1 MTNKYISDK
10 TNLSKRSA
18 LSLKPAIMK
27 KVSSLLATLLLI
39 SVLVPALAFA
49 DRFEGITYNGDTSTI
64 EGTVYLDTYAD
75 GVPTSVYVSVYDKNG
90 HFEVVKAVYQNVYE
104 NGKGF
109 KFLFTKDLSS
119 VTYASYNPVTLAVY
133 RPGKTTLV
141 SDVVYKSA
149 QTSNPGPGGIYIP
162 PTIGKVTIGA
172 DGKADATQLAALL
185 SSDKNAR
192 ISFTGDFVL
201 LPASAL
207 KNGELLTVEND
218 FGSYTLPLKK
228 LDVDA
233 LAKQVGVD
241 VKDLYI
247 RVTIA
252 KQTGTALTDVTS
264 AAYAQKATLLGN
276 AVDFKVQTEAAG
288 KTAVDVDFG
297 KTYTKRTIKLDT
309 ALGKINT
316 LSSTG
321 VLYDAAS
328 KSIIF
333 VPSTFT
339 ALGDKSEVVIW
350 RIGNSV
356 YTAVSSSK
364 TFTDIATHW
373 AKVDIQSLANKLVVE
388 GYNNRFLPKDDITR
402 AEFAAIVVRALGL
415 NTAGAK
421 SAGFKDVNSGMWYA
435 DVVNTAAAAGLVK
448 GNGDGTFKP
457 NAKIS
462 REEIAALVVR
472 ALAYTGKD
480 VSLTAQEQ
488 VTAFNPYKDT
498 AQVSAWAK
506 KELAS
511 AVKLG
516 LVKGYTPTTLKA
528 QLNANRAEAVTLIK
542 RLLDSAG
549 FTN

>member
-1 MTNKYISDK
+1 MTKTHNSNKH
-10 TNLSKRSA
+10 NPLKRSA
-18 LSLKPAIMK
+18 VSLKPAIMK

-49 DRFEGITYNGDTSTI
+49 APSLKIDNYKYNGELTGSVFEDVYKGGTVQVTVYDSTYTHWKVMDAVYDITYKTGFRYNFTFTAL
-64 EGTVYLDTYAD
+64 E
-75 GVPTSVYVSVYDKNG
+75 SVYDPA
-90 HFEVVKAVYQNVYE
+90 VVKYVYGVGE
-104 NGKGF
+104 A
-109 KFLFTKDLSS
+109 
-119 VTYASYNPVTLAVY
+119 TY
-133 RPGKTTLV
+133 TTMNREP
-141 SDVVYKSA
+141 YY
-149 QTSNPGPGGIYIP
+149 GGGGIYIP
-162 PTIGKVTIGA
+162 PTTGKVTIGA

-192 ISFTGDFVL
+192 ITFPGDFVL

-207 KNGELLTVEND
+207 KSGELLTVEND

-247 RVTIA
+247 RVTVA
-252 KQTGTALTDVTS
+252 KQTGTALSDVTS

-309 ALGKINT
+309 ALGKIDT

-333 VPSTFT
+333 VPSTFA

-421 SAGFKDVNSGMWYA
+421 SAGFKDVGSGMWYA